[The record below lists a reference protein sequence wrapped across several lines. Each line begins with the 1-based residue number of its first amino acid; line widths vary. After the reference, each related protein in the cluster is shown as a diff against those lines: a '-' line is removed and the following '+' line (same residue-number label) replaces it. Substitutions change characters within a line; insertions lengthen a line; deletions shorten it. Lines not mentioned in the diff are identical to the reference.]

1 MWFQIEKKQHH
12 SDWRG
17 LYMLMIFSWDHDG
30 IYNVF
35 FFFRVG
41 NFPGKIDTTVA
52 VRTPILFRSK
62 ISMNY
67 RTQMEYSK

>member
-1 MWFQIEKKQHH
+1 
-12 SDWRG
+12 
-17 LYMLMIFSWDHDG
+17 MLMIFSWDHDG
-30 IYNVF
+30 IYNVV

>member
-1 MWFQIEKKQHH
+1 
-12 SDWRG
+12 
-17 LYMLMIFSWDHDG
+17 MLMIFSWDHDG

-35 FFFRVG
+35 FLGVG

-52 VRTPILFRSK
+52 VRTPKLFRSK